1 MKKDYRLGFKYG
13 LNPLSN
19 ALFWGLGY
27 SIFAVLF
34 LYNKPTVLII
44 SIFCVGF
51 TLFILMKLYNKHLSQ
66 RYRFKIGII
75 INTVYTCNIEYIYT
89 NMFSIDDDGTVFI
102 FLKKR
107 DKRNPIT
114 TVYRKDDDDEP
125 DCITRVYA
133 MEKESS
139 GYQLV
144 WTGEIK
150 NESSEFILL
159 EPGKYS
165 VKIAVENRTYSP
177 FVSTEYSATGYNVY
191 AQLNADGFVNAIYD
205 GKGIYF
211 E

>member
-1 MKKDYRLGFKYG
+1 MKRTF
-13 LNPLSN
+13 
-19 ALFWGLGY
+19 
-27 SIFAVLF
+27 LF
-34 LYNKPTVLII
+34 LV
-44 SIFCVGF
+44 
-51 TLFILMKLYNKHLSQ
+51 TLMSCLFAFSCKMSDDSKGSLVVHNESE
-66 RYRFKIGII
+66 
-75 INTVYTCNIEYIYT
+75 NENI
-89 NMFSIDDDGTVFI
+89 
-102 FLKKR
+102 
-107 DKRNPIT
+107 
-114 TVYRKDDDDEP
+114 
-125 DCITRVYA
+125 CITRVYA